1 MEEGHPVTS
10 QPAVSGATGPA
21 ATSVPGLSARDLTLS
36 YEGRPVVRGVD
47 VDLPTDG
54 LTAIIGPN
62 GSGKSTLLK
71 AFARVLKPES
81 GSLTL
86 DGVDVGGMRGKRF
99 ARQVALLPQNPQ
111 TPAGITVRAL
121 VQRGRHPHHTL
132 LRQWTPD
139 DDRHIEAALRDTGL
153 TGLAESPAAA
163 LSGGQRQRAWIAMI
177 LAQDTRH
184 VLLDEPTTYLDVAHQ
199 YDLLELC
206 ARLHR
211 QGRAITAVLHD
222 LNQAA
227 HYATHLIVLK
237 EGAIAA
243 QGPPGEVLDPGL
255 VADVFGLTCDVI
267 PHPHTGAPHLIPR
280 PRPRTDG

>member
-1 MEEGHPVTS
+1 MTS
-10 QPAVSGATGPA
+10 KPDVSAVERDRPA
-21 ATSVPGLSARDLTLS
+21 AGLSARDITLS
-36 YEGRPVVRGVD
+36 YDGRPVVRGVS

-71 AFARVLKPES
+71 AFARVLKPSS
-81 GSLTL
+81 GTLTL
-86 DGVDVGGMRGKRF
+86 GGTDIHSLRGKQF
-99 ARQVALLPQNPQ
+99 ARRVALLPQNPQ

-139 DDRHIEAALRDTGL
+139 DDRHIDGALRHTGL
-153 TGLAESPAAA
+153 TEWADTPASS

-206 ARLHR
+206 AQLHR
-211 QGRAITAVLHD
+211 RGRAITAVLHD

-227 HYATHLIVLK
+227 HYATHLIVLR
-237 EGAIAA
+237 EGAVVA
-243 QGPPGEVLDPGL
+243 QGAPAEILTADL

-267 PHPHTGAPHLIPR
+267 PHPQTGAPHLIPR
-280 PRPRTDG
+280 PQRRTDD

>member
-1 MEEGHPVTS
+1 MTAK
-10 QPAVSGATGPA
+10 PAVSAVERDRSA
-21 ATSVPGLSARDLTLS
+21 AGLSARDVTLS
-36 YEGRPVVRGVD
+36 YDGRPVVRGVS

-71 AFARVLKPES
+71 AFARVLKPAS
-81 GSLTL
+81 GTLTL
-86 DGVDVGGMRGKRF
+86 GGTDIHSLRGKQF

-139 DDRHIEAALRDTGL
+139 DDRHIEGALHHTGL
-153 TGLAESPAAA
+153 TELADTPVSA

-206 ARLHR
+206 AQLHR
-211 QGRAITAVLHD
+211 RGRAITAVLHD

-227 HYATHLIVLK
+227 HYATHLIVLQ
-237 EGAIAA
+237 EGAVVA
-243 QGPPGEVLDPGL
+243 QGAPVETLTADL
-255 VADVFGLTCDVI
+255 VAEVFGLTCDVI
-267 PHPHTGAPHLIPR
+267 PHPQTGAPHLIPR
-280 PRPRTDG
+280 PQRRTDD